1 MTVDGRR
8 AQREPLL
15 GWQQQFETSAAGE
28 AELRWS
34 TPLLSRGLQLLQV
47 VFLVGL
53 VVVASRRRRMVATGP
68 TRRRRI
74 PAAEPLMVVG
84 TGSDDPGT
92 PSSGVPS

>member
-1 MTVDGRR
+1 MTVDGRA
-8 AQREPLL
+8 AQRAPLL
-15 GWQQQFETSAAGE
+15 GWQQQFETSSAGD

-92 PSSGVPS
+92 PSSEVPS